1 MLEQVKNMLGIT
13 GSFQDSIIEGYIK
26 EVKQYL
32 LDAGVPQSIVD
43 DDKAIG
49 TIARG
54 VEDLWTANAGEA
66 KFSNYFNQRVIQ
78 LRSQRLLDEDEDKD
92 EEVIDDEEL

>member
-13 GSFQDSIIEGYIK
+13 GSFQDSTIEGYIK
-26 EVKQYL
+26 EVQQYL
-32 LDAGVPQSIVD
+32 LDAGVPQSIVES
-43 DDKAIG
+43 DKAIG

-78 LRSQRLLDEDEDKD
+78 LRSQRLLDGDEDKD

>member
-1 MLEQVKNMLGIT
+1 MLEQVKKLLGIT
-13 GSFQDSIIEGYIK
+13 GSFQDSTIEGYIK
-26 EVKQYL
+26 EVTQYL
-32 LDAGVPQSIVD
+32 LDAGVPQSVVESD
-43 DDKAIG
+43 NAIG

-78 LRSQRLLDEDEDKD
+78 LRSHELLDEDEVIED
-92 EEVIDDEEL
+92 EEV

>member
-1 MLEQVKNMLGIT
+1 MLEQVKIMLGIT
-13 GSFQDSIIEGYIK
+13 GSFQDSIIEGYIT

-32 LDAGVPQSIVD
+32 LDAGVPKNVVESENS
-43 DDKAIG
+43 AG

-78 LRSQRLLDEDEDKD
+78 LRSQVLLDEDEVTED
-92 EEVIDDEEL
+92 EEV

>member
-13 GSFQDSIIEGYIK
+13 GSFQDSTIESYIN

-32 LDAGVPQSIVD
+32 LDAGVPEAVVESN
-43 DDKAIG
+43 KAIG

-78 LRSQRLLDEDEDKD
+78 LRSQRLLDEDD
-92 EEVIDDEEL
+92 EEVIEDEEV

>member
-13 GSFQDSIIEGYIK
+13 GSFQDSIIKGYID

-32 LDAGVPQSIVD
+32 LDAGVPQSVVE

-78 LRSQRLLDEDEDKD
+78 LRSHKLLDEDEVIED
-92 EEVIDDEEL
+92 EEV

>member
-13 GSFQDSIIEGYIK
+13 GSFQDSTIEGYIK
-26 EVKQYL
+26 EVQQYL
-32 LDAGVPQSIVD
+32 LDAGVPQSIVES
-43 DDKAIG
+43 DKAIG

-78 LRSQRLLDEDEDKD
+78 LRSQRLLDEDD
-92 EEVIDDEEL
+92 EEVIEDEEV